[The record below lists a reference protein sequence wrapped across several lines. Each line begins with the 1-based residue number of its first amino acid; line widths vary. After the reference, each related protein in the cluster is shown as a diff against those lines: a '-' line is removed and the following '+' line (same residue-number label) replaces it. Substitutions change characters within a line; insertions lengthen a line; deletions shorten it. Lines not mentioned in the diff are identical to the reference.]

1 MIGKMFREW
10 KVWRTVRRVAK
21 SNREA
26 IHKAGF
32 DVDWI
37 GRMYAIVNIPDEIM
51 ELPVRNRADAEKQQ
65 IAVDMY
71 IKETMGEITSLLME
85 LRIAD
90 LVVYPSQYERFEG
103 TNSMLV
109 ILAPER
115 YYTKTWKVVF
125 MSLLIAG
132 ALTGLGFLISYLLRT
147 F

>member
-1 MIGKMFREW
+1 MIGKMFNEW
-10 KVWRTVRRVAK
+10 KIWRTVRKVVK
-21 SNREA
+21 QNREA

-37 GRMYAIVNIPDEIM
+37 GRMYAVVNIPDEIM
-51 ELPVRNRADAEKQQ
+51 ELPVRNRADAEKQSM
-65 IAVDMY
+65 AVDMY
-71 IKETMGEITSLLME
+71 VKENMGEITSLLME

-125 MSLLIAG
+125 MSLLTAG
-132 ALTGLGFLISYLLRT
+132 LLTGLGFLISYLIKVL
-147 F
+147 